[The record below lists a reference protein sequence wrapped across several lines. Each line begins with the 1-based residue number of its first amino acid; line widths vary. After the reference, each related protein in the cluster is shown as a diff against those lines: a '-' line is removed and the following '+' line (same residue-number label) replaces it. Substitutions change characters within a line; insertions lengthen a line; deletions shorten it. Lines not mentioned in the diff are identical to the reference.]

1 MSHVL
6 FWSYLA
12 GMAATV
18 LFFAA
23 AINILLDLRRRT
35 ATYTELEALLPDAC
49 RVPGLRQEI
58 QRLETEEDALKGA
71 LAEARV
77 TILTQAEC
85 KEWLRLNEANVSA
98 KRQELSQTEARLKAL
113 QVEMQSIR
121 DERQAFQ
128 EEKTALQAECR
139 ELQQLQRSM
148 GTLRV
153 AVAQKEEAES
163 WLKQY
168 GSLYEEAKQRF
179 PVIQS
184 ELDEL
189 KNELSDAMLDKE
201 QTQSECR
208 ESRHQREWLIREENF
223 LTTAV
228 DQKRREFEDLK
239 STIEGFESRQAGLQA
254 NLEELQTRLEFREQE
269 VRETQAECELAKESL
284 DKFRKEYDQVSAELN
299 VKREEI
305 VHLKSAYST
314 TNKLLEAAVKRWSEI
329 APSTAG
335 SDEDRLAE
343 LWKPA
348 LAKAQFTKE
357 NNKDEQE
364 NLESTESY
372 LSSLGLQFH
381 PRVLRAFH
389 TSVKVAEMSP
399 LTVLAGISGTGKSE
413 LPRRYA
419 EGMGMH
425 FLNLAVQPR
434 WDSPQ
439 DMFGFYNYLENRYR
453 ATELSR
459 ALVQMDQFF
468 DEKGRGWNYPKD
480 WKKENLS
487 DRMLLVLL
495 DEMNLARVEYYF
507 SEFLSRMEIRRGID
521 KHNPLKRRMAEI
533 GLEVGLR
540 TLTRAKG
547 EVTIDS
553 QPTLQVFVDSN
564 VLFVGTM
571 NEDETTQSLS
581 DKVVD
586 RANVLRFGRPAKFTT
601 AESKE
606 VVPSEK
612 WLSFERWQ
620 SWVKDDETLSGQVRD
635 EVTSWVEELNAAMQ
649 LIGRPFAHRT
659 FLSVLAYV
667 ANYPELE
674 GSSHKTAMADQ
685 IELKILPKL
694 RGLDPT
700 ESNTR
705 QTISRLQA
713 VLDKVGD
720 QALVSAFSNCI
731 RQSEHQFVW
740 HGVDRLSN
748 E

>member
-1 MSHVL
+1 M
-6 FWSYLA
+6 
-12 GMAATV
+12 
-18 LFFAA
+18 
-23 AINILLDLRRRT
+23 
-35 ATYTELEALLPDAC
+35 
-49 RVPGLRQEI
+49 
-58 QRLETEEDALKGA
+58 
-71 LAEARV
+71 
-77 TILTQAEC
+77 
-85 KEWLRLNEANVSA
+85 
-98 KRQELSQTEARLKAL
+98 
-113 QVEMQSIR
+113 
-121 DERQAFQ
+121 
-128 EEKTALQAECR
+128 
-139 ELQQLQRSM
+139 
-148 GTLRV
+148 
-153 AVAQKEEAES
+153 
-163 WLKQY
+163 
-168 GSLYEEAKQRF
+168 
-179 PVIQS
+179 
-184 ELDEL
+184 
-189 KNELSDAMLDKE
+189 
-201 QTQSECR
+201 
-208 ESRHQREWLIREENF
+208 
-223 LTTAV
+223 
-228 DQKRREFEDLK
+228 
-239 STIEGFESRQAGLQA
+239 
-254 NLEELQTRLEFREQE
+254 
-269 VRETQAECELAKESL
+269 AKENL
-284 DKFRKEYDQVSAELN
+284 DKFRKEYDQISAELN

-305 VHLKSAYST
+305 IHLKSAYST

-329 APSTAG
+329 APSTIG
-335 SDEDRLAE
+335 NDEDRLAE

-348 LAKAQFTKE
+348 LAKASFTKE
-357 NNKDEQE
+357 SNKEE
-364 NLESTESY
+364 LESLEATESY
-372 LSSLGLQFH
+372 LTSLGLQFH

-453 ATELSR
+453 ATELAR
-459 ALVQMDQFF
+459 ALVQMDQFY
-468 DEKGRGWNYPKD
+468 DEKGRGWNYPAD
-480 WKKENLS
+480 WKKQNLS

-507 SEFLSRMEIRRGID
+507 SEFLSRLEIRRGID
-521 KHNPLKRRMAEI
+521 KGNPLERRMAEI

-553 QPTLQVFVDSN
+553 QPTLQIFVDSN

-601 AESKE
+601 AASKE
-606 VVPSEK
+606 VAPSDK

-620 SWVKDDETLSGQVRD
+620 EWVKDDDTLSPQVRD
-635 EVTSWVEELNAAMQ
+635 EVTSWVEELNVAMQ

-659 FLSVLAYV
+659 FLSILAYV

-674 GSSHKTAMADQ
+674 GSSHKIAMADQ

-700 ESNTR
+700 ENNTR
-705 QTISRLQA
+705 QAIARLQS
-713 VLDKVGD
+713 VLDKIGD

-731 RQSEHQFVW
+731 RQSGHQFVW
-740 HGVDRLSN
+740 HGVDRVSN

>member
-1 MSHVL
+1 MSDGL
-6 FWSYLA
+6 FWSYIA
-12 GMAATV
+12 GMGVSV
-18 LFFAA
+18 LFFAC
-23 AINILLDLRRRT
+23 AINLLLDLRRRG
-35 ATYTELEALLPDAC
+35 AAYQDLESRIPDAC
-49 RVPGLRQEI
+49 RIPGLRQDV
-58 QRLETEEDALKGA
+58 QRLNLERDQLQVG

-77 TILTQAEC
+77 TIQQKRDAH
-85 KEWLRLNEANVSA
+85 EWLQINEPNFVA
-98 KRQELSQTEARLKAL
+98 KQKELSQIEARVKAMQIEL
-113 QVEMQSIR
+113 QGQR
-121 DERQAFQ
+121 
-128 EEKTALQAECR
+128 EEKTALQEEKSALQSECR
-139 ELQQLQRSM
+139 DLQQLQKSM
-148 GTLRV
+148 GTYRV
-153 AVAQKEEAES
+153 ALAQKEEAES
-163 WLKQY
+163 WLREH
-168 GSLYEEAKQRF
+168 GSLYEEAKQRL
-179 PVIQS
+179 PLVQAELEQVKDDLATAIQ
-184 ELDEL
+184 E
-189 KNELSDAMLDKE
+189 KE
-201 QTQSECR
+201 ETQSECR
-208 ESRHQREWLIREENF
+208 ESRHQREWLIREENY

-228 DQKRREFEDLK
+228 DEKRNELDVLK
-239 STIEGFESRQAGLQA
+239 SSIEGFESRQAGLQA
-254 NLEELQTRLEFREQE
+254 NLEELQARLEFREQE
-269 VRETQAECELAKESL
+269 VRETQAELELAKESL
-284 DKFRKEYDQVSAELN
+284 DKFRKEYDQISAELN

-305 VHLKSAYST
+305 IHLKSAYST

-521 KHNPLKRRMAEI
+521 KRKPLERRMAEI

-540 TLTRAKG
+540 TLTQAKG
-547 EVTIDS
+547 EVTVDS
-553 QPTLQVFVDSN
+553 QPSLQIFVDSN

-620 SWVKDDETLSGQVRD
+620 KWVKDDETLSGQVRD
-635 EVTSWVEELNAAMQ
+635 EVTSWVEELNSAMQ

-659 FLSVLAYV
+659 FLSILSYV
-667 ANYPELE
+667 ANYPDLE
-674 GSSHKTAMADQ
+674 GIPHRTAMADQ

-705 QTISRLQA
+705 QAISRLQS

-740 HGVDRLSN
+740 HGVDRLGS

>member
-1 MSHVL
+1 ML
-6 FWSYLA
+6 FWSYLG
-12 GMAATV
+12 GMGLSV
-18 LFFAA
+18 LFFTGTVSL
-23 AINILLDLRRRT
+23 LLDLRRRT
-35 ATYTELEALLPDAC
+35 ATFKELESKIPDAC
-49 RVPGLRQEI
+49 RAPGLRQQVHRLI
-58 QRLETEEDALKGA
+58 QEKDQLNGA
-71 LAEARV
+71 LADARA
-77 TILTQAEC
+77 TILKKEEAN
-85 KEWLRLNEANVSA
+85 EWLRLNDPKVSA
-98 KRQELSQTEARLKAL
+98 KKQELTQTESRVQAM
-113 QVEMQSIR
+113 QVELNALR
-121 DERQAFQ
+121 DERSVLQ
-128 EEKTALQAECR
+128 EDKTALQAEWR
-139 ELQQLQRSM
+139 ELQQLQKSM

-163 WLKQY
+163 WMKQH
-168 GSLYEEAKQRF
+168 GSLYEEAKQRL
-179 PVIQS
+179 PIVQA
-184 ELDEL
+184 ELEQL
-189 KNELSDAMLDKE
+189 KNELAEALQEKE
-201 QTQSECR
+201 ETQSECR
-208 ESRHQREWLIREENF
+208 ESRHQREWLIREDNY
-223 LTTAV
+223 LTTTV
-228 DQKRREFEDLK
+228 DEKRHDLETLK
-239 STIEGFESRQAGLQA
+239 SSIEGFEARQAGLQA

-269 VRETQAECELAKESL
+269 VRETQVACELAKENL
-284 DKFRKEYDQVSAELN
+284 DKFLKEYDQISAELN

-305 VHLKSAYST
+305 IHLKAAYST

-329 APSTAG
+329 APSTIG
-335 SDEDRLAE
+335 NDEDRLAE

-348 LAKAQFTKE
+348 LARAAFTKVS
-357 NNKDEQE
+357 NKDEHE
-364 NLESTESY
+364 SLEATESY
-372 LSSLGLQFH
+372 LTSLGLQFH
-381 PRVLRAFH
+381 TRVLLAFH

-453 ATELSR
+453 ATELAR
-459 ALVQMDQFF
+459 ALVQMDKFF
-468 DEKGRGWNYPKD
+468 DEMGRGWNYPRD
-480 WKKENLS
+480 WKKDNLS

-507 SEFLSRMEIRRGID
+507 SEFLSRLEIRRGIS
-521 KHNPLKRRMAEI
+521 KNNPLERRLAEI

-553 QPTLQVFVDSN
+553 QPTLQIFVDSN

-581 DKVVD
+581 DKVID
-586 RANVLRFGRPAKFTT
+586 RANVLRFGRPAKLTT
-601 AESKE
+601 AASGD
-606 VVPSEK
+606 VRPSEK

-620 SWVKDDETLSGQVRD
+620 SWVKDEGSLSGQVRED
-635 EVTSWVEELNAAMQ
+635 VTSWVEELNGAMQ

-659 FLSVLAYV
+659 FLSILAYV
-667 ANYPELE
+667 ANYPDLE
-674 GSSHKTAMADQ
+674 GSTHKTAMADQ

-700 ESNTR
+700 ESHTL
-705 QTISRLQA
+705 QAISRLRS

-720 QALVSAFSNCI
+720 QALVNAFSNCV
-731 RQSEHQFVW
+731 RQSAHQFVW
-740 HGVDRLSN
+740 HGVDRVGI

>member
-1 MSHVL
+1 
-6 FWSYLA
+6 
-12 GMAATV
+12 MAATV